1 MTQQEVAAELGVAVH
16 TVDSWERKNKI
27 PRGDT
32 LVAMARLYG
41 RRADEFFAEAH
52 SATPGVVF
60 SASEDLPP
68 ELRKEAVVA
77 ARNINRKYR
86 KLSEGGHR
94 PTVSLVSSR

>member
-41 RRADEFFAEAH
+41 RRAEEFFE
-52 SATPGVVF
+52 SARAQAPGVVF
-60 SASEDLPP
+60 TASDDLPLD
-68 ELRKEAVVA
+68 LRKEAITA

-86 KLSEGGHR
+86 KSGDGSAR
-94 PTVSLVSSR
+94 PSATH